1 LEGLRALNK
10 YLTDDTEKL
19 KINGGIV
26 DATGMD
32 GLPNE
37 QEYEEESDE
46 WYEQRA
52 RSSAIILLK

>member
-1 LEGLRALNK
+1 MKGLRALNK
-10 YLTDDTEKL
+10 YLTDDVEKL

-37 QEYEEESDE
+37 TECEEDSDE
-46 WYEQRA
+46 W
-52 RSSAIILLK
+52 